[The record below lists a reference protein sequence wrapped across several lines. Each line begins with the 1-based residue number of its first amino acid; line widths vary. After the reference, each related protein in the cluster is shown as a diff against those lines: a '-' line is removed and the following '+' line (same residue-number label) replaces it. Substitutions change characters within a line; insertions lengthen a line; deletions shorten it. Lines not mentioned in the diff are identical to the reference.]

1 MISTLLLCTVL
12 YCANL
17 QSIETV
23 REIDY
28 VTVDD
33 REVAPVVDIAER
45 VLYTR
50 AIVMVQ
56 YNTYRDVPSNSPVQL
71 EWGRIGVAG
80 VY

>member
-1 MISTLLLCTVL
+1 MITTLLLCTVL

-28 VTVDD
+28 MTVDD

-45 VLYTR
+45 VLYSR
-50 AIVMVQ
+50 ALEVVMCS
-56 YNTYRDVPSNSPVQL
+56 TYENQTLAKPLQV

>member
-50 AIVMVQ
+50 AIALAK
-56 YNTYRDVPSNSPVQL
+56 YDTYRSQPKRNPLQL